1 MKNKNNLY
9 SCLALLISL
18 GIGLSSNQP
27 AACADSSK
35 APEKKNTAV
44 ETEKQHQEESVRSV
58 LIALQSALSNK
69 DAQKAAELWSEDANF
84 IDETGEETHG
94 RKALQERFE
103 SGFKKRTTENTIE
116 IHPSRISLP
125 ADNVAM
131 VAGEVS
137 RKVGDINMPTTRFS
151 MVLLKSGSTWLI
163 SEANESPL
171 SSISSGEHLK
181 ELNWLIGNWNVDTK
195 EGTAKLNV
203 DWAPGKNFIL
213 AKFGIRKKDS
223 PEQIDSQ
230 VIGWD
235 PRTNNIVSWHFD
247 SDGGFAY
254 GKWSKQADTWTVEVA
269 GVTANGGS
277 SRASN
282 VFTVKSPSEFVWQS
296 IDRFAN
302 GTQVDNTEQLK
313 VLKAAP

>member
-1 MKNKNNLY
+1 MKNKNKLHY
-9 SCLALLISL
+9 CLALI
-18 GIGLSSNQP
+18 LSFGVVLANEHP
-27 AACADSSK
+27 AKCADTVKS
-35 APEKKNTAV
+35 ADKKNAATRN
-44 ETEKQHQEESVRSV
+44 EKQQQEESVRNI
-58 LIALQSALSNK
+58 LIALESALSNK
-69 DAQKAAELWSEDANF
+69 DALKAASLWSEDANF

-103 SGFKKRTTENTIE
+103 SGFKKRAAENTIG

-125 ADNVAM
+125 ADNIAM

-137 RKVGDINMPTTRFS
+137 RKVGDIKLPATRFS
-151 MVLLKSGSTWLI
+151 MVLLKTGTTWLI

-181 ELNWLIGNWNVDTK
+181 ELNWLIGNWNVVTQ

-213 AKFGIRKKDS
+213 AKFTIHKKDS
-223 PEQIDSQ
+223 ADQIDSQ

-235 PRTNNIVSWHFD
+235 PRTSNIVSWHFD
-247 SDGGFAY
+247 SDGDFAY
-254 GKWSKQADTWTVEVA
+254 GKWTKQSDTWTVDVA

-282 VFTVKSPSEFVWQS
+282 VFTVKSPSEFIWQS
-296 IDRFAN
+296 INRLSN
-302 GTQVDNTEQLK
+302 GNQVENTEQLK
-313 VLKAAP
+313 VLKVAP